1 VYRTIKMNENA
12 VCDVVKWVMVK
23 DMKPFRLAARENRN
37 EDTIVQV
44 MGPNGPVMI
53 GEGYCTIIAGPCA
66 VENRA
71 DYLNLA
77 QFLADSGAHLLRG
90 GLFKPRTSPYSF
102 RGLGK
107 EGLEIM
113 KEARAVT
120 GLPIITEVMDAR
132 DLDYLVGEVDVL
144 QVGSRNMQNYALLD
158 QVGQVNTPILLKRG
172 LSATIEEWLLAAEY
186 ILAQGNSQVILCERG
201 IRTFEPYTR
210 NTVDIGAVAL
220 IKKLSHLPVLV
231 DPSHATGKWDMVI
244 PVAKAAVAVGAD
256 GVMVEVHQDPD
267 RALSDGKQSLN
278 KDNFLIMVDQIKRL
292 AELENKKVNTR

>member
-1 VYRTIKMNENA
+1 
-12 VCDVVKWVMVK
+12 MVK
-23 DMKPFRLAARENRN
+23 DMKPFRLAARETKN
-37 EDTIVQV
+37 EDTIVQI
-44 MGPNGPVMI
+44 MGPGQPIMI

-66 VENRA
+66 VENRE
-71 DYLNLA
+71 DYLGLA
-77 QFLADSGAHLLRG
+77 QFLAGSGAHILRG

-113 KEARAVT
+113 KEARAIT

-144 QVGSRNMQNYALLD
+144 QVGSRNMQNYTLLD
-158 QVGQVNTPILLKRG
+158 QLGQINTPVLLKRG
-172 LSATIEEWLLAAEY
+172 FSATIEEWLLAAEY
-186 ILAQGNSQVILCERG
+186 ILVQGNNQVILCERG

-220 IKKLSHLPVLV
+220 IKRLSHLPVLV

-244 PVAKAAVAVGAD
+244 PVAKAAIAAGAD
-256 GVMVEVHQDPD
+256 GVMVEVHQEPE

-278 KDNFLIMVDQIKRL
+278 KDNFLKMIEQIKRL
-292 AELENKKVNTR
+292 ADLENKKVQTR

>member
-1 VYRTIKMNENA
+1 
-12 VCDVVKWVMVK
+12 
-23 DMKPFRLAARENRN
+23 MKPFRLAARETKN
-37 EDTIVQV
+37 EDTIVQI
-44 MGPNGPVMI
+44 MGPGQPIMI

-66 VENRA
+66 VENRE
-71 DYLNLA
+71 DYLGLA
-77 QFLADSGAHLLRG
+77 QFLAGSGAHILRG

-144 QVGSRNMQNYALLD
+144 QVGSRNMQNYTLLD
-158 QVGQVNTPILLKRG
+158 QLGQINTPVLLKRG
-172 LSATIEEWLLAAEY
+172 FSATIEEWLLAAEY
-186 ILAQGNSQVILCERG
+186 ILVQGNNQVILCERG

-220 IKKLSHLPVLV
+220 IKRLSHLPVLV

-244 PVAKAAVAVGAD
+244 PVAKAAIAAGAD
-256 GVMVEVHQDPD
+256 GVMVEVHQEPE

-278 KDNFLIMVDQIKRL
+278 KDNFLKMIEQIKRL
-292 AELENKKVNTR
+292 ADLENKKVQTR

>member
-1 VYRTIKMNENA
+1 MKE
-12 VCDVVKWVMVK
+12 
-23 DMKPFRLAARENRN
+23 MKPFRLASRETKN
-37 EDTIVQV
+37 EDTIVRV
-44 MGPNGPVMI
+44 MGPGEPVNI

-66 VENRA
+66 VENRD
-71 DYLNLA
+71 DYVTLA
-77 QFLADSGAHLLRG
+77 KFLARSGAHLLRG

-113 KEARAVT
+113 KEARSAT
-120 GLPIITEVMDAR
+120 GLPVITEVMDVR
-132 DLDYLVGEVDVL
+132 DLDHLVGEVDVL

-158 QVGQVNTPILLKRG
+158 QLGQVGTPIFLKRG
-172 LSATIEEWLLAAEY
+172 FSATIEEWLLAAEY
-186 ILAQGNSQVILCERG
+186 ILAQGNPQVILCERG
-201 IRTFEPYTR
+201 IRTFETYTR

-244 PVAKAAVAVGAD
+244 PVAKAAVAAGAD

-278 KDNFLIMVDQIKRL
+278 KDNFLKMVDQIRRL
-292 AELENKKVNTR
+292 ADLEHKKIDTR